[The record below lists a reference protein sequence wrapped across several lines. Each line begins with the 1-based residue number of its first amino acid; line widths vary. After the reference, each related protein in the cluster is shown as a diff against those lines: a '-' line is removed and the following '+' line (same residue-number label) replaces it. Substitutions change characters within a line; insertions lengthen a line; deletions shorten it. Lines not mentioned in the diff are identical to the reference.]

1 MIEVPEKFEHLKKIF
16 VDTTHVVTELDHP
29 RVYYTI
35 KPEIGFVICG
45 YSNTC
50 FVLKDNADLDTE
62 RLFIFNDREN
72 EKLERKN
79 SEQI

>member
-1 MIEVPEKFEHLKKIF
+1 MIKVPEKFEHLKKIF

>member
-1 MIEVPEKFEHLKKIF
+1 MIKIPKKFENLKKIF

-35 KPEIGFVICG
+35 KPEVGFVICG

-50 FVLKDNADLDTE
+50 FVLKDDADLYTE
-62 RLFIFNDREN
+62 RLFIFNDKEDQ
-72 EKLERKN
+72 KLEKRN
-79 SEQI
+79 NE